1 MAGTKGSGI
10 TRLVKANQ
18 TLAVGISE
26 AVSQGYGAFASALK
40 GDFNKPGF
48 DNPLLKGALDGWISG
63 LDRATAAWLE
73 ASREFLK

>member
-1 MAGTKGSGI
+1 MAGTKRSGI
-10 TRLVKANQ
+10 IRLAKANQ

-26 AVSQGYGAFASALK
+26 AVSQGYSAFATALQ
-40 GDFNKPGF
+40 GDFDKPGF

-63 LDRATAAWLE
+63 LDRATTAWLE